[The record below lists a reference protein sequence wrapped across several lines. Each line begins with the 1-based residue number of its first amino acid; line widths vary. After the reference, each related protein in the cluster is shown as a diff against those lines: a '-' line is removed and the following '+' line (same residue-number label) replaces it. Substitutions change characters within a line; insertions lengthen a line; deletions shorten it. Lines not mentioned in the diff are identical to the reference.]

1 VTRAAVA
8 VVNPAAGGGRTG
20 RRWPALREEFAR
32 LAGGVECVFT
42 TGPGDGRRCAREAV
56 AAGATLVVAVG
67 GDGTL
72 NEVVDAVV
80 GAPGVTVG
88 LVPTGRGRD
97 AARNLGVALDARAA
111 VRRLADGR
119 DARIDL
125 GLAEWDDGTRR
136 HFVNAAGV
144 GFDAEVA
151 RRARA
156 RGGAGTIP
164 YVLAVVAALRAHR
177 AVAAR
182 LEVGGAPGWTGALT
196 AAIVA
201 NGAHY
206 GGGMKIAPGA
216 DPADGRLDLVVLGA
230 FGRLELLRWLP
241 TVYRGGHVAHP
252 SVRVQP
258 VTRVRVEA
266 DAPLPTHLDGES
278 GPPSPVTLGVRPAAL
293 RLRV

>member
-1 VTRAAVA
+1 MTRAVA

-20 RRWPALREEFAR
+20 RRWPALRDELTR
-32 LAGGVECVFT
+32 LGLGFECVLT
-42 TGPGDGRRCAREAV
+42 TGPGDGQRRAREAV
-56 AAGATLVVAVG
+56 AGGAALVLAVG

-72 NEVVDAVV
+72 NEVVNGVV
-80 GAPGVTVG
+80 DAPGVTVA
-88 LVPTGRGRD
+88 LLPTGRGRD
-97 AARNLGVALDARAA
+97 AARNLGVALDPRRAL
-111 VRRLADGR
+111 RRLAEGTDIR
-119 DARIDL
+119 VDL

-156 RGGAGTIP
+156 RGGAGTVP
-164 YVLAVVAALRAHR
+164 YVLAVLAALRAHR
-177 AVAAR
+177 PVAGRLAVS
-182 LEVGGAPGWTGALT
+182 GAPDWTGALT

-216 DPADGRLDLVVLGA
+216 EPTDGTLDLVVLGA

-252 SVRVQP
+252 RVRLQR

-266 DAPLPTHLDGES
+266 EVPLPTHLDGEGGS
-278 GPPSPVTLGVRPAAL
+278 PSPVTLSVRPGAL
-293 RLRV
+293 CLRV

>member
-1 VTRAAVA
+1 MTRTVA

-20 RRWPALREEFAR
+20 RRWTALRDELVR
-32 LAGGVECVFT
+32 LGPAFDVVFT
-42 TGPGDGRRCAREAV
+42 TGPGDGERRAREAA
-56 AAGATLVVAVG
+56 AAGTTLVLAVG

-72 NEVVDAVV
+72 NEVVNGVV
-80 GAPGVTVG
+80 DAPGVTVA

-97 AARNLGVALDARAA
+97 AARNLGVALDPRQA
-111 VRRLADGR
+111 VRRLWAGTDVR
-119 DARIDL
+119 LDL
-125 GLAEWDDGTRR
+125 GVAEWDDGTRR
-136 HFVNAAGV
+136 HFVNAAGA

-151 RRARA
+151 RRARL
-156 RGGAGTIP
+156 RGGSGTVP
-164 YVLAVVAALRAHR
+164 YVLAVLAALRAHR
-177 AVAAR
+177 PVQGRLAAS
-182 LEVGGAPGWTGALT
+182 GAAAWTGPLT

-216 DPADGRLDLVVLGA
+216 DPADGVLDLVVLGT

-252 SVRVQP
+252 SVWVRP

-278 GPPSPVTLGVRPAAL
+278 GPPSPVTLSVRPRAL

>member
-1 VTRAAVA
+1 MTRAVA

-20 RRWPALREEFAR
+20 RRWPALRDELTR
-32 LAGGVECVFT
+32 LGLAFDVALT
-42 TGPGDGRRCAREAV
+42 TGPGDGQRRAREAV
-56 AAGATLVVAVG
+56 GAGATLVVAVG

-72 NEVVDAVV
+72 NEVVNGVV
-80 GAPGVTVG
+80 DVPGVSVA

-97 AARNLGVALDARAA
+97 AARNLGVALDAREA
-111 VRRLADGR
+111 VRRLPSGTDVR
-119 DARIDL
+119 MDL

-136 HFVNAAGV
+136 HFVNAAGA

-151 RRARA
+151 RRARV
-156 RGGAGTIP
+156 RGGSGTVP
-164 YVLAVVAALRAHR
+164 YVLAVLAALRAHR
-177 AVAAR
+177 PVPGRLAVSGT
-182 LEVGGAPGWTGALT
+182 EGWSGPLT

-201 NGAHY
+201 NGARY

-216 DPADGRLDLVVLGA
+216 DPADGVLDLVVLGA

-252 SVRVQP
+252 GVTVRP

-266 DAPLPTHLDGES
+266 DAPLPTHLDGEE
-278 GPPSPVTLGVRPAAL
+278 GPPSPVTLSVRPGAL